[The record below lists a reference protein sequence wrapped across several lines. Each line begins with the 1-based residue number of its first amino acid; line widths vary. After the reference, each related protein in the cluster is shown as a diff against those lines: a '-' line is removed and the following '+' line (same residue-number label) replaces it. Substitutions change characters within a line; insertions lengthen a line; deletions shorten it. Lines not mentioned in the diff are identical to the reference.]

1 VCGRGEQYVWR
12 GEEVCCRVVKS
23 VCGRVRSLC
32 GEGCGSNVEV
42 SPEEMKNVPWRAVGR
57 VIVNKTSHYSCGWPL
72 SHINIGRSAPHPELQ
87 YSQGCVP
94 GAMASTRWRRA
105 KKHCLAL

>member
-1 VCGRGEQYVWR
+1 M
-12 GEEVCCRVVKS
+12 CCRMVKS
-23 VCGRVRSLC
+23 VCGRVRSSC

-87 YSQGCVP
+87 SGLRTSGYGQYNG
-94 GAMASTRWRRA
+94 GAEPKNTAQHCRWAS
-105 KKHCLAL
+105 